1 MISLERLLKLTN
13 LPALRIG
20 KILQG
25 LLIRLENS
33 FTEWF
38 YALIFPGTQFNNSLI
53 LRVSCKI
60 ASTCAPM
67 HSLVTP
73 YIYFSV
79 KVNQYQ
85 KRNHIPLRRKVSGLD
100 LILSGKKPKMR
111 FVITGG
117 GPKVRAKS
125 LRKRNDSRAGEC
137 LEFKKLGHFQD
148 RVGSKMP

>member
-111 FVITGG
+111 FVIISKQPTML
-117 GPKVRAKS
+117 PNRTKNRTEC
-125 LRKRNDSRAGEC
+125 AG
-137 LEFKKLGHFQD
+137 D
-148 RVGSKMP
+148 ATYAY